1 MSTNAIFV
9 IAQRGFSAQVEIKIG
24 IRRNEKKS
32 IRANKFVQWKSA
44 LTLLVP
50 GGRIPPRWWVYRNN
64 FCLAKYLKLKLRDF

>member
-32 IRANKFVQWKSA
+32 ISREQIRPVEIRLKNI
-44 LTLLVP
+44 L
-50 GGRIPPRWWVYRNN
+50 R
-64 FCLAKYLKLKLRDF
+64 LKLVEKIWTLGMWRM